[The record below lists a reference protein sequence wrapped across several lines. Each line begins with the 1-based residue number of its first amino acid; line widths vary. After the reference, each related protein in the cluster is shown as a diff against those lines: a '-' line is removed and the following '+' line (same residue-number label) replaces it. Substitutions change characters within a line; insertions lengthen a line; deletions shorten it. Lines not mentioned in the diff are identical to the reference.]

1 MKKLLFSFV
10 LLSVWSGVSAEQI
23 RVSQAA
29 SIAEKYL
36 GEAVNVGQNLA
47 PAKMKGLQMSAESPE
62 YYVFNTDGK
71 KGFVIISGDDEL
83 TEMVG
88 YSNEGEFRS
97 ENAPENLRAWLDGYA
112 AFVRS
117 VRDGESRP
125 AKILLKE
132 KNG

>member
-23 RVSQAA
+23 SVSQAA

-71 KGFVIISGDDEL
+71 KGSSL
-83 TEMVG
+83 
-88 YSNEGEFRS
+88 FRVTTS
-97 ENAPENLRAWLDGYA
+97 
-112 AFVRS
+112 
-117 VRDGESRP
+117 
-125 AKILLKE
+125 
-132 KNG
+132 